1 METSDGLE
9 ALSGGDRTFTFKAY
23 HQRVNQLA
31 HYLLE
36 EGVQKG
42 DHIAVLCKN
51 NHHFP
56 VILLASLKIG
66 ATVVPLS
73 WQLTS
78 YELKGILQ
86 HVSVDGRKRHHHMN
100 VFLLDLLQDFKRFGV
115 P

>member
-1 METSDGLE
+1 MKILSTLQQLINHHMETSDGLE

-51 NHHFP
+51 NHHF
-56 VILLASLKIG
+56 
-66 ATVVPLS
+66 
-73 WQLTS
+73 
-78 YELKGILQ
+78 
-86 HVSVDGRKRHHHMN
+86 
-100 VFLLDLLQDFKRFGV
+100 
-115 P
+115 